1 MAFEETDG
9 RTLEESVV
17 ESLRNRNLRLAVA
30 ESCTAGALAARIVN
44 VPGASDVLYGGFVT
58 YTDQAKHRLL
68 GVLQKTLEQK
78 GAVSEECAAE
88 MAEGAARECDCPVGV
103 SVTGFAGP
111 DGGTPEAP
119 VGTVFI
125 GCCTLSGTTVREF
138 HFPGSRQQVRDSAV
152 SSALALLLECI
163 R

>member
-1 MAFEETDG
+1 MAFTEQEN

-17 ESLRNRNLRLAVA
+17 ESLRQRNLKLAVA

-68 GVLQKTLEQK
+68 GVLQKTLDVK
-78 GAVSEECAAE
+78 GAVSEECASE
-88 MAEGAARECDCPVGV
+88 MAAGAARECDCPVGI

-111 DGGTPEAP
+111 DGGTSETP

-125 GCCTLSGTTVREF
+125 GCCTGSGTVVREY
-138 HFPGSRQQVRDSAV
+138 HFPGSRQEVRDAAV
-152 SSALALLLECI
+152 SGALSLLLECI